1 MKEKE
6 TFIIEDFDIKLET
19 EYLGRNF
26 LYTDSIDSTNKF
38 LLKSKEDFP
47 EGTVLLSEEQTHGR
61 GRKQRVWFSLPEL
74 SLTFSV
80 LLKQKVSALNLS
92 FLSLASAAAVAQA
105 IENLY
110 QLKVN
115 LKWPND
121 VLVNNKKVAGILLES
136 KFHGLALEKVVI
148 GIGINVNQPF
158 FKGSY
163 NLTPTSI
170 RLEFGKAVNREK
182 LLSELLNIFEGIIE
196 ELQNNRIK
204 VLNYWREKCRFIGEK
219 VTITDDKFQ
228 KFGIFEDIDEDGAM
242 LLRTPKGIEKITFG
256 DIS

>member
-1 MKEKE
+1 MK
-6 TFIIEDFDIKLET
+6 ILILSWKLNIWAEI
-19 EYLGRNF
+19 F
-26 LYTDSIDSTNKF
+26 YTQIR
-38 LLKSKEDFP
+38 LIP

-136 KFHGLALEKVVI
+136 KFHGLELEKVVI

-170 RLEFGKAVNREK
+170 RLEFGKAVSREK
-182 LLSELLNIFEGIIE
+182 LLSELLNIFEDIIE
-196 ELQNNRIK
+196 ELQNNRSK

-242 LLRTPKGIEKITFG
+242 LLRTQKGIEKITFG